1 MSRLN
6 RLLLALAVFG
16 FASFVRADALHLL
29 APANGATLR
38 GGAFADLR
46 WTAAQL
52 PAATEEWEAFLS
64 IDGGKYYAFRI
75 TPHLDINLQRFTFVV
90 PNVDTHDAR
99 ILIRTGNEV
108 HETRFEY
115 RGSFSIVRDP
125 NAELIVARLMHFG
138 RGESARD
145 GDPAVLAWADGAR
158 NGCGLTQQSSTT
170 VPSQSLGWIATIA
183 NDGAPVIVAAGKSL
197 ILEGH
202 TFGSPVSLQDGE
214 KRANRRCDP
223 IHVDLLLVCCRRNI

>member
-6 RLLLALAVFG
+6 RLLLAFAVFG
-16 FASFVRADALHLL
+16 FASFVRGDALHLL

-38 GGAFADLR
+38 GGAFAELR
-46 WTAAQL
+46 WSAAQL

-125 NAELIVARLMHFG
+125 NAALIVARLLQFG
-138 RGESARD
+138 RGEAARD

-158 NGCGLTQQSSTT
+158 DGSGLTQQSSTT
-170 VPSQSLGWIATIA
+170 VPSPSLGRVTTEP
-183 NDGAPVIVAAGKSL
+183 NDVPPVLAPAMALRGHSFGCPVFLQG
-197 ILEGH
+197 EGNR
-202 TFGSPVSLQDGE
+202 V
-214 KRANRRCDP
+214 NRRSDR
-223 IHVDLLLVCCRRNI
+223 ISVDLLLACCRRNI